1 MRRRV
6 VESASVRSVGYST
19 SSRTLEVEF
28 VNGSVYQ
35 YFDVPQPTFAGL
47 LAAPSIGNFVNTQI
61 KPYYE
66 FAEV

>member
-35 YFDVPQPTFAGL
+35 YFDVPQPTYAGL

>member
-1 MRRRV
+1 M
-6 VESASVRSVGYST
+6 ESTSVRSVGYSM
-19 SSRTLEVEF
+19 SSSTLEIEY

-35 YFDVPQPTFAGL
+35 YYDVPQPTYAGL

-66 FAEV
+66 VAEVYE

>member
-1 MRRRV
+1 M
-6 VESASVRSVGYST
+6 ESTSVRSVGYSM
-19 SSRTLEVEF
+19 SSRTLEIEY

-35 YFDVPQPTFAGL
+35 YFDVPQPTYAGL

-66 FAEV
+66 VAEV

>member
-6 VESASVRSVGYST
+6 VESASVRSVGYSP

-28 VNGSVYQ
+28 VSGSVYQ
-35 YFDVPQPTFAGL
+35 YFDVPQPTYAGL
-47 LAAPSIGNFVNTQI
+47 LAASSIGNFVNTQI

>member
-1 MRRRV
+1 M
-6 VESASVRSVGYST
+6 RSVGYST

-28 VNGSVYQ
+28 VSGSVYQ
-35 YFDVPQPTFAGL
+35 YFDVPQPTYAGL

>member
-1 MRRRV
+1 MRRRPV
-6 VESASVRSVGYST
+6 DSASVRSVGYSM
-19 SSRTLEVEF
+19 SSRTLEIEF

-35 YFDVPQPTFAGL
+35 YFDVPQPTYAGL
-47 LAAPSIGNFVNTQI
+47 LAASSIGNFVNTQI